1 MPRPVDDVVPVAAV
15 ILSYNSRATL
25 AEVLDR
31 VAAQTVQPTRTVV
44 VDNGSGDGTDQML
57 AATDVEALFLDEN
70 RGVGAG
76 HNAGWREVMGSPDV
90 HFVWALEHDAFPAP
104 DCLERLLAT
113 FAGADP
119 SVPVGAAI
127 PAQVVRDGDRPRGPS
142 GPTPTRM
149 LHFNGTLLAVDA
161 LAAVGLC
168 SEELFCGQ
176 EDRELALR
184 IVGGGWSTQLDP
196 RAVVVHATFRNAQGT
211 RSTVFRRYYGWR
223 NDLWLRVHVRKE
235 AWARLRAVGAAGA
248 FAARVVVRERPPWPQ
263 AQARVVATFD
273 ALTGRLGR
281 REYRFLTDPS
291 IAEQIVAPVR
301 RPGGS
306 RGSR

>member
-57 AATDVEALFLDEN
+57 AAATDVEALLLGEN

-113 FAGADP
+113 FAEADP

-127 PAQVVRDGDRPRGPS
+127 PAQVVHDGDRPGGPS

-211 RSTVFRRYYGWR
+211 RSTIFRRYYGWR

-235 AWARLRAVGAAGA
+235 PGRDSSRRRHRRVRRPRGGAGTTALAAGAGSGRCHVRCADRATGAAGVPVPD
-248 FAARVVVRERPPWPQ
+248 RSV
-263 AQARVVATFD
+263 D
-273 ALTGRLGR
+273 R
-281 REYRFLTDPS
+281 RAD
-291 IAEQIVAPVR
+291 R
-301 RPGGS
+301 RS
-306 RGSR
+306 DQTTWW